1 MHWKSFYT
9 HVFIEIKITGIVN
22 NNHKLF
28 FFSVFYKTSYGFEW
42 TRFYICKTFCTLI
55 SASENM
61 SGGISLVQCVPKRL
75 FHFIKYLPYLV
86 LAGGLNCL
94 ALKGLNSYIELPRT
108 GIFLMA

>member
-1 MHWKSFYT
+1 
-9 HVFIEIKITGIVN
+9 
-22 NNHKLF
+22 
-28 FFSVFYKTSYGFEW
+28 
-42 TRFYICKTFCTLI
+42 
-55 SASENM
+55 M
-61 SGGISLVQCVPKRL
+61 SRGTSLVQCVPKRL